1 MRKLRTQN
9 FAHPV
14 KNCGIYQNIGKR
26 SVSTAVSFHPTLL
39 SLQREKQR
47 PRIEGPLVTVR
58 VNSKQSVRG
67 LRSSIT
73 DHACPSVPLTSIFIP
88 EWTNECPP
96 RENPTSAE
104 TKEEEDHRW
113 MRLLS
118 LEELQ
123 TLILDSPSI
132 PDLNPILAG
141 TGRQK
146 KGAGNVIEIE
156 TQ

>member
-9 FAHPV
+9 FTHPV

-26 SVSTAVSFHPTLL
+26 SVSTAVSFHPILL

-88 EWTNECPP
+88 E
-96 RENPTSAE
+96 
-104 TKEEEDHRW
+104 
-113 MRLLS
+113 
-118 LEELQ
+118 
-123 TLILDSPSI
+123 
-132 PDLNPILAG
+132 
-141 TGRQK
+141 
-146 KGAGNVIEIE
+146 
-156 TQ
+156 